1 MIADEWWLEREYIH
15 AFEYF
20 SGFHYIQDKYE
31 IRFTTSLM
39 NLSTFAV
46 HMFVGEGGCLGA
58 PSHVLTFIV
67 FRQDVILFIINFV
80 SDKYVK

>member
-1 MIADEWWLEREYIH
+1 
-15 AFEYF
+15 
-20 SGFHYIQDKYE
+20 
-31 IRFTTSLM
+31 LM